1 MTEHELKIIGEKI
14 ATLRDALS
22 AYGATGLSAELVE
35 AEASYTGLV
44 TCIHSDD
51 LPDEVLAELRELT
64 ADGMNTVNN
73 RLFLIFNVIKVI
85 EAAENMCLYYEKCST
100 KNR

>member
-1 MTEHELKIIGEKI
+1 MTEYELKIIGEKI
-14 ATLRDALS
+14 TALRDALS
-22 AYGATGLSAELVE
+22 AYGATGLSA
-35 AEASYTGLV
+35 GLV
-44 TCIHSDD
+44 ACIHRDD

-73 RLFLIFNVIKVI
+73 RLFLTFNVIKVI
-85 EAAENMCLYYEKCST
+85 EAAENVCLYYEKCLT